1 MLISLAS
8 CYPLRSFTSPAVVIG
23 FFGWQRETDLWC
35 KLMYTIN
42 QRTTHTRNKQLA
54 LRIHRSSTAENCCC
68 YHEYKWTKHFLLSRC
83 FCSRVIIFSSA
94 SSLQWMWQ
102 FADFLWSLFVV
113 LWTFSSPPSVIFTRV
128 SCWQQFVWGHHQ
140 PVVSLCV
147 RMNSFSYS
155 NSP

>member
-8 CYPLRSFTSPAVVIG
+8 CYPLRSFTSPAVIG

-68 YHEYKWTKHFLLSRC
+68 YHEYKWTVVKVFLFTRHYSFLLHRL
-83 FCSRVIIFSSA
+83 CSECDNLLIFSEA
-94 SSLQWMWQ
+94 CL
-102 FADFLWSLFVV
+102 LFFE
-113 LWTFSSPPSVIFTRV
+113 LSPPSVIFTRV
-128 SCWQQFVWGHHQ
+128 SCWQQFVWRHHQ

>member
-83 FCSRVIIFSSA
+83 FCSLVIILLFCIVFAVNVTICWFSLKLVCCSLNFLL
-94 SSLQWMWQ
+94 SS
-102 FADFLWSLFVV
+102 FCHFHKSFLLTTVC
-113 LWTFSSPPSVIFTRV
+113 LGAPPA
-128 SCWQQFVWGHHQ
+128 CC
-140 PVVSLCV
+140 VSLC
-147 RMNSFSYS
+147 
-155 NSP
+155 

>member
-8 CYPLRSFTSPAVVIG
+8 CYPLRSFTSPAVIG

-42 QRTTHTRNKQLA
+42 QRTTNSWLSASTGAPLPRTVAVIMNTNEQTFPVVKVFLFTR
-54 LRIHRSSTAENCCC
+54 HYS
-68 YHEYKWTKHFLLSRC
+68 FLLHRL
-83 FCSRVIIFSSA
+83 CSECDNLLIFSEA
-94 SSLQWMWQ
+94 CL
-102 FADFLWSLFVV
+102 LFFE
-113 LWTFSSPPSVIFTRV
+113 LSPPSVIFTRV
-128 SCWQQFVWGHHQ
+128 SCWQQFVWRHHQ